1 MITYQENW
9 ISHFVSFY
17 AWTEQLP
24 WLNELM
30 VLLLGSKRSLLSVP
44 KRGTKPRSPALQA
57 DSITLSYQGS
67 PEQCWL
73 AKKTPPKLNNVL
85 KDMIKIISCIQV
97 SPVQLLSHVWLFAT
111 PFTAACEASLSITN
125 SWILLKHVSIE
136 LVMPT
141 NHLILCYPLPLLLS
155 IFPSIKVFSNES
167 ALCSAGQSTGV
178 SVSTSVLPT
187 NNQDWSPLGWTGW
200 ISLQSKG
207 LSRVFSN
214 TTVQK
219 HQFFS
224 SQLSL

>member
-111 PFTAACEASLSITN
+111 PFTAVRQVSLSITN
-125 SWILLKHVSIE
+125 PQSLFKLMSID
-136 LVMPT
+136 LVMPST
-141 NHLILCYPLPLLLS
+141 HLILYCPLLLLPS
-155 IFPSIKVFSNES
+155 IFQSIRVFSNES
-167 ALCSAGQSTGV
+167 
-178 SVSTSVLPT
+178 VLRIRWP
-187 NNQDWSPLGWTGW
+187 
-200 ISLQSKG
+200 K
-207 LSRVFSN
+207 
-214 TTVQK
+214 
-219 HQFFS
+219 
-224 SQLSL
+224 